1 MRASFVA
8 AMALLATLVLSAEA
22 RATTSVCTWVTLGVC
37 DFGPTYNHLSGTPL
51 DTTSTLVFNC
61 TTVGSSVTLGMGAGL
76 QGTETARV
84 FNGSTDSYQIY
95 TDSART
101 NYFGTTAGHTVVI
114 SSPVLGNNTVTY
126 YCRIPNGQVIHTGGH
141 HDDNNTTL
149 TFGSTTLTG
158 TSHEYMTVN
167 GTCSVTVGTQLAFG
181 TYDPTGANLSSP
193 LYGTA
198 TIIVNCTSYLA
209 WDLDLD
215 QGLNPA
221 GGNTNTHPLRQMASG
236 AARLRYD
243 LFRDAAHSIIWGYQA
258 LSDVSGTGTGAD
270 DTRTVYGSV
279 LSGQTGTAAASYTDT
294 VTITVSF

>member
-1 MRASFVA
+1 MKASFVA
-8 AMALLATLVLSAEA
+8 AMTLLAILVLSAEA
-22 RATTSVCTWVTLGVC
+22 GATTSVCTWVTLGVC

-84 FNGSTDSYQIY
+84 FNSSSKSYQIY
-95 TDSART
+95 TDSGRT
-101 NYFGTTAGHTVVI
+101 NYFGTTSGHTIVI

-126 YCRIPNGQVIHTGGH
+126 YCRIPNGQVINTGGH

-149 TFGSTTLTG
+149 TFGGTTLTG

-181 TYDPTGANLSSP
+181 AYDPLVANLSTP
-193 LYGTA
+193 LNGTA
-198 TIIVNCTSYLA
+198 TVIVNCTQYLT

-221 GGNTNTHPLRQMASG
+221 SGNSDTVPRRQMASG

-243 LFRDAAHSIIWGYQA
+243 LFQDAARSVIWGYQD
-258 LSDVSGTGTGAD
+258 LSDVKGTGTGAN
-270 DTRTVYGSV
+270 DTHTVYGSV
-279 LSGQTGTAAASYTDT
+279 LAGQTGTAAASYTDT
-294 VTITVSF
+294 VTITILF